1 MAGKYTHGR
10 VVWRELLT
18 NDVDKARAFY
28 SELLN
33 WKIEP
38 GMDMGAGGTYFM
50 IKSGGRDIGG
60 MMKSPKEMKGASFWM
75 SVVSVA
81 DVDAAAAAATKNGG
95 KVLNPP
101 VDMPNVGRYATIADA
116 DGAAL
121 SLLKAATGDAVTSG
135 PPKTSEFA
143 WETLMTPDEARAKK
157 FYGAVFG
164 WKTMAGPGGAGS
176 VFSTNGERDGQVA
189 DIGKAQ
195 NGVPP
200 CWMTYVVVDKLEPTR
215 DRVAKMGGKVMM
227 PLIEVP
233 TVGRIAMIADPT
245 GGAIG
250 LFQPQMG

>member
-1 MAGKYTHGR
+1 MAEGKYTHGR

-38 GMDMGAGGTYFM
+38 GMDMGPGGTYFM
-50 IKSGGRDIGG
+50 ISANGKQIGG
-60 MMKSPKEMKGASFWM
+60 MMKSPSELKSASFWM

-81 DVDAAAAAATKNGG
+81 DVDATVAAATKNGG
-95 KVLNPP
+95 KTLNPL
-101 VDMPNVGRYATIADA
+101 VDMPSVGRYATIADA

-121 SLLKAATGDAVTSG
+121 SLLKSATGDAAATMRPSAG
-135 PPKTSEFA
+135 EFA
-143 WETLMTPDEARAKK
+143 WETLNTADEARAKK
-157 FYGAVFG
+157 FYTSVLG
-164 WKTMAGPGGAGS
+164 WKTMAGPGGAGT
-176 VFSTNGERDGQVA
+176 VFTTDGGREGQVA
-189 DIGKAQ
+189 DMQKAQ
-195 NGVPP
+195 GFPP
-200 CWMTYVVVDKLEPTR
+200 SWLTYVVVDKLEPSR
-215 DRVAKMGGKVMM
+215 DRVAKLGGKVMM

-233 TVGRIAMIADPT
+233 TVGRIAVITDPT